1 MMFSPSG
8 RTRRVTSPILSA
20 DVIKFDFNVDESN
33 SDGQMDESSAKRSVA
48 QRTKSCPTVS
58 YPEVR
63 RKNTLVNGG
72 FWKTLLNEKEFWNDG
87 RWFFDDPFFRMY
99 ST

>member
-1 MMFSPSG
+1 MFPPSG
-8 RTRRVTSPILSA
+8 RTRRVTSPNISA
-20 DVIKFDFNVDESN
+20 DVTKFDFNEDELN
-33 SDGQMDESSAKRSVA
+33 SSAKRPVT

-63 RKNTLVNGG
+63 RKKSLVNGG
-72 FWKTLLNEKEFWNDG
+72 FWKTMLNEKEFWNDG
-87 RWFFDDPFFRMY
+87 QWFFDDPFFRMY